1 MIKQLK
7 GEDIKAL
14 WAMTLLAILWIINCF
29 TMKVDSTLTATVFA
43 IIAGLAG
50 YQVRSA
56 VEVRQKKK
64 EEPQTVKT

>member
-1 MIKQLK
+1 VLNQLS

-29 TMKVDSTLTATVFA
+29 TMKADSTLTATVFT

-50 YQVRSA
+50 YQVRSTI
-56 VEVRQKKK
+56 EMRRIRKKK
-64 EEPQTVKT
+64 TEAAKS